1 MLYGS
6 GLHRVFHNWWE
17 HAKEL
22 YGLGAIQGKATD
34 RSTLYYDPLVAY
46 HHMTKAGGHLLLAH
60 ELIGQKPAE
69 ARRLFDGAAEFLGW
83 RSLEPLQEASVDYT
97 TLKGEPSGTIR
108 GLTLAREFGEDA
120 IFARLKAH
128 AEANYEPIWDR
139 EGGEFTW
146 GFGLNEWYPRG
157 QYNAS
162 IAVHEAGSP
171 GAFWRLYHEPNLRKF
186 IEPTVY
192 GVDFPDVCL
201 SQAWYDASQ
210 RTLIVSMDAGLPR
223 AAGSATSFRVRNIGR
238 DVRVLIDD
246 QPSAQWSIVDGELE
260 ITTTVGEHTIL
271 ISH

>member
-6 GLHRVFHNWWE
+6 DLHRVFHNWWE

-22 YGLGAIQGKATD
+22 YGLGAIRGKATD
-34 RSTLYYDPLVAY
+34 YSTLYYDPLVAY

-60 ELIGQKPAE
+60 ELVGQKPAE
-69 ARRLFDGAAEFLGW
+69 ARLLFDGAADFLGW
-83 RSLEPLQEASVDYT
+83 RSLEPHQEGVLDYT

-108 GLTLAREFGEDA
+108 GLTLAREFGDDA
-120 IFARLKAH
+120 VYAKLKAY
-128 AEANYEPIWDR
+128 AEDNYEPIWDR
-139 EGGEFTW
+139 ESGEFTW

-157 QYNAS
+157 QYNGG

-186 IEPTVY
+186 TEPTVV
-192 GVDFPDVCL
+192 GVDFPNVCL
-201 SQAWYDASQ
+201 SQAWYDAG
-210 RTLIVSMDAGLPR
+210 RRMLVVSTDAGLPA

-238 DVRVLIDD
+238 GFRLLIDD
-246 QPSAQWSIVDGELE
+246 RPSEQYAVVDGELE
-260 ITTTVGEHTIL
+260 ITTTVAEHTIL